1 MAVIIE
7 KRNNLYS
14 RLREYHIPRK
24 LAFAIVVAV
33 YKR

>member
-1 MAVIIE
+1 MALIIE

-24 LAFAIVVAV
+24 VAFAIVVFA